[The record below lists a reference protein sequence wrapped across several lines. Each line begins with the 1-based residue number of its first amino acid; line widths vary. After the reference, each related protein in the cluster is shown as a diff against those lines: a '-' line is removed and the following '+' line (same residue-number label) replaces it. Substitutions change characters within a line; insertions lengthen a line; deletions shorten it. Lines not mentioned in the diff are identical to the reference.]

1 MVHCCSSFG
10 KMWNGFNSSRLFGR
24 TLADSLPA
32 DVEIGVI
39 NVAVGGCRI
48 ELFDKD
54 NYASYV
60 AGSPDWLKIWSLSMM
75 EILMQD

>member
-1 MVHCCSSFG
+1 MSNMPEL
-10 KMWNGFNSSRLFGR
+10 K
-24 TLADSLPA
+24 
-32 DVEIGVI
+32 IGVI

-60 AGSPDWLKIWSLSMM
+60 AESPDWLKNIC
-75 EILMQD
+75 